1 MLLAITFD
9 WMNQNK
15 KVKIEVNKR
24 KVLDRLK
31 KIPDFYTEIHWE
43 C

>member
-1 MLLAITFD
+1 
-9 WMNQNK
+9 MNQNK

-31 KIPDFYTEIHWE
+31 KIPDFYTEILGMLIFVDPISF
-43 C
+43 

>member
-1 MLLAITFD
+1 
-9 WMNQNK
+9 MNAK
-15 KVKIEVNKR
+15 KKLKIEQEKR

-31 KIPDFYTEIHWE
+31 LIPDFYTEIHWD